1 MAQTRKIELTEG
13 ELTWAMTAHLSA
25 LCLYLGLPF
34 ANLLF
39 PFLIWRWR
47 RAHSDYVATHAL
59 AALNFQVA
67 VTITGLSVTIIAFF
81 IPLVWILVIV
91 VFTANIIYIGMAADH
106 AKSGLVCRYPLTLRW
121 IK

>member
-1 MAQTRKIELTEG
+1 MAQTLKNELADG
-13 ELTWAMTAHLSA
+13 ELTWAMAAHLSA

-39 PFLIWRWR
+39 PYLIWRWKR
-47 RAHSDYVATHAL
+47 SHSDYVAAHAL
-59 AALNFQVA
+59 AVLNFQVA
-67 VTITGLSVTIIAFF
+67 VTIAGLAVTLIAFF

-91 VFTANIIYIGMAADH
+91 VFTANIIYIGMAADR
-106 AKSGLVCRYPLTLRW
+106 AKSGLTCRYPLTVRW

>member
-1 MAQTRKIELTEG
+1 MTPTQDQSPTHA

-39 PFLIWRWR
+39 PYLIWRWQ
-47 RAHSDYVATHAL
+47 RARSDYVATHAL

-67 VTITGLSVTIIAFF
+67 ATIIGLTLTIIAFF
-81 IPLVWILVIV
+81 MPLVWILVIV
-91 VFTANIIYIGMAADH
+91 VFTANIIYIGMGADH
-106 AKSGLVCRYPLTLRW
+106 AKSGLTCRYPLTLRW